1 MLYTHCIKV
10 LNGMHIHLR
19 AEICSNIEH
28 QVTYQKI
35 EIPLKKNSPKFIP
48 SEFFV
53 FFGFCS
59 YFSFFRKRNY
69 SLKKH

>member
-48 SEFFV
+48 SECFV
-53 FFGFCS
+53 FLVFVLIFR
-59 YFSFFRKRNY
+59 FFEKEII
-69 SLKKH
+69 H